1 MAKQYLLPCECG
13 KAHPVTVAQAGRVL
27 DCDCGRKNTV
37 PTLAGL
43 QRLEPVEHSAAK
55 PKPAANWSSTRGML
69 FVVGVLL
76 ALLGLAAGG
85 FGSFLMTRAD
95 VDAIDEQ
102 TTKIEQ
108 MQLDEISEMTPIQ
121 AYEVWERIRVM
132 GPGVAGSAPS
142 AQARLFRDFWL
153 RVSVIGFSAAAIGI
167 LLAGGSLVGSQ
178 PKG

>member
-27 DCDCGRKNTV
+27 DCDCGRQLKV
-37 PTLAGL
+37 PTLVGL
-43 QRLEPVEHSAAK
+43 QQLEPVEHPQGK
-55 PKPAANWSSTRGML
+55 PKQAANWSSTRGML

-76 ALLGLAAGG
+76 ALFGLAVGG
-85 FGSFLMTRAD
+85 FGGFVMTRAD
-95 VDAIDEQ
+95 VDAIDKE

-108 MQLDEISEMTPIQ
+108 TQLDEISEMTPIQ

-142 AQARLFRDFWL
+142 AQARSFRNFWQ
-153 RVSVIGFSAAAIGI
+153 RVSIIGFSAAAIGI

-178 PKG
+178 PKA